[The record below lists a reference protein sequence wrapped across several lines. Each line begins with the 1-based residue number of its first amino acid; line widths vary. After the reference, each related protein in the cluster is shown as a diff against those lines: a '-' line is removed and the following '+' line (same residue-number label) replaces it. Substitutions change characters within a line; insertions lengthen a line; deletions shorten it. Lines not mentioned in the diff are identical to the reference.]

1 MILGGKQMNTLDMV
15 SKEERVA
22 LFYETLQ
29 LVKDDEDIQALFYET
44 LQLVKDDEDTQASI
58 SQDTIKNLLEGL
70 ENKKLVPAD
79 MGGCWRLISKA
90 CKKLAVFYS

>member
-1 MILGGKQMNTLDMV
+1 MTLGGKQMNTLNVV

-29 LVKDDEDIQALFYET
+29 LVKDDEDIKDLISEET
-44 LQLVKDDEDTQASI
+44 IENI
-58 SQDTIKNLLEGL
+58 LEGL

>member
-1 MILGGKQMNTLDMV
+1 MNTLNVV
-15 SKEERVA
+15 SKEERAA

-29 LVKDDEDIQALFYET
+29 LVRDDKDIQAL
-44 LQLVKDDEDTQASI
+44 I
-58 SQDTIKNLLEGL
+58 SQDAIENLLEGL

>member
-1 MILGGKQMNTLDMV
+1 MNTLNVV

-29 LVKDDEDIQALFYET
+29 LVRDDEDIQDL
-44 LQLVKDDEDTQASI
+44 I
-58 SQDTIKNLLEGL
+58 SQDAIENILEGL
-70 ENKKLVPAD
+70 ENKRLVPAD

>member
-1 MILGGKQMNTLDMV
+1 MNTLNVV
-15 SKEERVA
+15 SKEERAA

-29 LVKDDEDIQALFYET
+29 LVRDDEDIQDL
-44 LQLVKDDEDTQASI
+44 I
-58 SQDTIKNLLEGL
+58 SQDTIENILEGL